1 MVPAAIQRA
10 RKIPGLY
17 YVHGNSRGL
26 YIRIDIDGKIEQVN
40 PRTWENDGELDDA
53 GWSDDEATQNARV
66 FRLEE
71 V

>member
-1 MVPAAIQRA
+1 MVPIAIQRA

-53 GWSDDEATQNARV
+53 GWSDNEATHNARV

>member
-10 RKIPGLY
+10 RKTPGLY
-17 YVHGNSRGL
+17 YVHGITRGL
-26 YIRIDIDGKIEQVN
+26 YIRIDTAGKIEQVN

-53 GWSDDEATQNARV
+53 GWSDNEATQTARV